1 MKISPS
7 KHWGHRRL
15 KENVCISLRRYTTP
29 LASLKLQ
36 NRHIRQNLP
45 NSMFLEKKKRK
56 RRIPHNQSYL
66 VMWHII

>member
-45 NSMFLEKKKRK
+45 NSMFLEKKKK
-56 RRIPHNQSYL
+56 EKGEYHTTKVI
-66 VMWHII
+66 